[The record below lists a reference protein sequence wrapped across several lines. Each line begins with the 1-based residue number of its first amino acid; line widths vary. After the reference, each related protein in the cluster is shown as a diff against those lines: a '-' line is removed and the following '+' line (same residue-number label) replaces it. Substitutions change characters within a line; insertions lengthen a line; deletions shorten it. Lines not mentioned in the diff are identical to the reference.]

1 MSDSTCHPDM
11 LRFWQ
16 LMAEGFAAGQQLGG
30 LLKSISGQ
38 LPAEPMG
45 NAAAALAHDVAED
58 QTLSQAMKNQPAIFT
73 KAHVCLVEGGEL
85 VGRLDL
91 LLSVIVELTQSCP
104 ACGGLKFPED

>member
-1 MSDSTCHPDM
+1 MNDNTCHPEM
-11 LRFWQ
+11 LCFWQ

-30 LLKSISGQ
+30 LLQSINDQ
-38 LPAEPMG
+38 LPPEPMG
-45 NAAAALAHDVAED
+45 SVAAALAHDVAEG

-91 LLSVIVELTQSCP
+91 LLSVILELTRSCP
-104 ACGGLKFPED
+104 ACGGLNFPES

>member
-1 MSDSTCHPDM
+1 MGNTTCHPDM

-30 LLKSISGQ
+30 LLKSIGDQ

-45 NAAAALAHDVAED
+45 YVAAALALDVSRDE
-58 QTLSQAMKNQPAIFT
+58 TLSQAMKNQPAIFT

-85 VGRLDL
+85 VGRLDRL
-91 LLSVIVELTQSCP
+91 MSVIVELTESCP
-104 ACGGLKFPED
+104 ACGGLKFPEE

>member
-1 MSDSTCHPDM
+1 MGNSTCHPDM

-16 LMAEGFAAGQQLGG
+16 LMAEGSAAGQQLGG
-30 LLKSISGQ
+30 LLKSISEQ
-38 LPAEPMG
+38 LPDEPMG
-45 NAAAALAHDVAED
+45 NAVAALDLDVARGVM
-58 QTLSQAMKNQPAIFT
+58 LSQAMKNQPAIFT